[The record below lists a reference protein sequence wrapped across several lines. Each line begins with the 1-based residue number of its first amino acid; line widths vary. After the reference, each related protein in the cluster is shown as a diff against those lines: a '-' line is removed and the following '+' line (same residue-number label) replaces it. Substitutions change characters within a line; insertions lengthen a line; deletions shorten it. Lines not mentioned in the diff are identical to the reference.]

1 MLDETLQELETWRRD
16 LRTKVHELI
25 TNQHADDPLPMLQ
38 VATALSY
45 LESSIHAIRGVQN
58 ALDECRDIVEQIDA
72 DREVTA

>member
-16 LRTKVHELI
+16 LITKMHELLSDRY
-25 TNQHADDPLPMLQ
+25 ADDPLPLLQ
-38 VATALSY
+38 VSAALSY
-45 LESSIHAIRGVQN
+45 LESSIYAIRGVQN

>member
-16 LRTKVHELI
+16 LRTKMHELLSDRY
-25 TNQHADDPLPMLQ
+25 ADDPLPLLQ
-38 VATALSY
+38 VSAALSY
-45 LESSIHAIRGVQN
+45 LESSIMAVRGVQN